1 MGPLADISNRMSNDA
16 DSLLLGEL
24 KRLKSVQFEEVV
36 RQLLFEI
43 RLEPRKIRNK
53 PAYFYAETV
62 SMQDQNRVIVF
73 ITKRD
78 GTVDLPDI
86 DSLANHSEKVRAPRS
101 ILITT
106 SSVSPEAER
115 EGHRRGVQ
123 VIDGT
128 ELSAL
133 IRKSGVEDMILQD
146 FAETTAPPVPPGEDT
161 SLEAQLML
169 GVELLQ
175 AGEFMRALE
184 HFDRSIASNPNSE
197 MAWRLKGEVL
207 DQLGHHG
214 KALECYARALEL
226 DPDNPDLWYAIGMSM
241 YALGKYEEELEC
253 YEKALKLDPKMEKAL
268 VNRGATLLKLQR
280 YEEALTSYDR
290 ALKLNYRLI
299 KVHNNRGIALRH
311 LERLEEALEAFDAA
325 IGLDPDFSDAWLN
338 KGALLHQ
345 LGKLNEA
352 IEAINHVVKLRPSL
366 SQAWVIKA
374 EIESRLGHRRE
385 AIDAY
390 EKALE
395 IDPTNLEI
403 KRALD
408 HEKSKVHAAQEDVN
422 NKITSIF
429 RTAGLS
435 VADAQTRRKEMP
447 VEVEIEDVEVIRP
460 EQMEPEEPEVQL
472 EAEEAAD
479 EIALDQEE
487 PVEIPA
493 EEPSD
498 AAITLPMPI
507 DEDLLFEEDIGEPPV
522 GVAEEVFGDAAELM
536 LQMGRPEVS
545 LDELE
550 KGLRLEPL
558 SIRMLLLKGRTLYL
572 LGRDDEALTILRKA
586 TEIDPA
592 NEQATYSIEYL
603 LSHRKDCISAEEA
616 LHPLLDGKHWIAE
629 ILAALNLDLAGKV
642 KKVSES
648 MDVAISLEPSAI
660 AWNYKGLM
668 DLDQGDFES
677 AIEAFTHSIEQEES
691 FSDPLN
697 NKGVAYLKLGVRAEG
712 SMHFDRAISANPRNS
727 AAWNNR
733 GVLLYSFDRHREALA
748 CFDQAIIY
756 DNHPLILINRG
767 FTLLAMDDLDNALK
781 AFDESL
787 SIDETAEAYNNK
799 GIVLVRMNRLD
810 DAINCFEAALHI
822 DPDFEDAKGNLER
835 YQPEEIRA
843 PRAKRK
849 KRERIELP
857 SRTPDE
863 VMEEISG
870 LTESAFKRK
879 KKKELM
885 DMCSEL
891 GLSNSGTKKELIG
904 RILAVI
910 SADKK

>member
-1 MGPLADISNRMSNDA
+1 MSKDA

-24 KRLKSVQFEEVV
+24 KRLKSVQFEEVI

-62 SMQDQNRVIVF
+62 SMQDQNRVIIF

-78 GTVDLPDI
+78 GIVGISDI

-106 SSVSPEAER
+106 STVSAEAER

-123 VIDGT
+123 VIDGV

-133 IRKSGVEDMILQD
+133 IRKSGIEDMILQD
-146 FAETTAPPVPPGEDT
+146 FAETTAPPSPPGEDT

-280 YEEALTSYDR
+280 YEEALASYDR

-299 KVHNNRGIALRH
+299 KVHNNRGIALRR
-311 LERLEEALEAFDAA
+311 LERLEDALEAFDAA

-345 LGKLNEA
+345 LGKLSEA
-352 IEAINHVVKLRPSL
+352 LESIDHVVHLRPSL

-374 EIESRLGHRRE
+374 EIESRLGNQRE
-385 AIDAY
+385 AIESY
-390 EKALE
+390 ERALE

-408 HEKSKVHAAQEDVN
+408 HEKSKVHAAQEDIN
-422 NKITSIF
+422 NKISSIF
-429 RTAGLS
+429 QSSGLTIAG
-435 VADAQTRRKEMP
+435 TKPRKKEIP
-447 VEVEIEDVEVIRP
+447 VDVEIEDIEVIKP
-460 EQMEPEEPEVQL
+460 EQMEPEEPEIQI
-472 EAEEAAD
+472 EAEEVPD
-479 EIALDQEE
+479 ETESVQEDEVETHTEEIAESE
-487 PVEIPA
+487 
-493 EEPSD
+493 
-498 AAITLPMPI
+498 ITLPMPI
-507 DEDLLFEEDIGEPPV
+507 DDDLLFEEDIGEPPV

-536 LQMGRPEVS
+536 LQMGRPEIS

-558 SIRMLLLKGRTLYL
+558 SVRMQLLKGRALYL
-572 LGRDDEALTILRKA
+572 LGRDDEALAVLRKA
-586 TEIDPA
+586 AETDPG

-603 LSHRKDCISAEEA
+603 LNHRRDFISAEEA
-616 LHPLLDGKHWIAE
+616 LHPLLDGTHWIAE
-629 ILAALNLDLAGKV
+629 ILAAINYDLAGKV
-642 KKVSES
+642 KKVTDS

-712 SMHFDRAISANPRNS
+712 STHFDRAISANPRNS
-727 AAWNNR
+727 SAWNNR
-733 GVLLYSFDRHREALA
+733 GVLLYSFDRHREALT
-748 CFDQAIIY
+748 CFDQAIVY
-756 DNHPLILINRG
+756 HNHPLILINRG

-781 AFDESL
+781 AFDESI
-787 SIDETAEAYNNK
+787 SIEETAEAYNNK
-799 GIVLVRMNRLD
+799 GIVLVRMNRID

-822 DPDFEDAKGNLER
+822 SPDFEDAKGNLER

-843 PRAKRK
+843 PAAKPRK
-849 KRERIELP
+849 KERIPLP
-857 SRTPDE
+857 SKTTE
-863 VMEEISG
+863 EMMEEISG
-870 LTESAFKRK
+870 LTESALRRK

-885 DMCSEL
+885 DMCSDL

-904 RILAVI
+904 RIQAVI
-910 SADKK
+910 SAGKK